1 MSLGVV
7 GNNNGATSGIV
18 SLPFHPASSSPLVKS
33 DKAYRDGRPLS
44 ESGGALHFTAL
55 LLRLRYFP
63 QKKKRFS
70 SFGNFKA
77 GGELNGRG
85 GACFVQRGR
94 SPPRL
99 IRKEG
104 DCVPHL
110 MKWECYLSGGG
121 LCALSVRCL
130 RNLLSIAAF
139 AAEEKSEY
147 RMQLCRNRSNVLF
160 SVFVFHILAFISGAP
175 ASIQFCLGTLTTSSV
190 YCTLVSIYFHDSSST
205 LGQ

>member
-18 SLPFHPASSSPLVKS
+18 SLPFHPASSSPLVIS
-33 DKAYRDGRPLS
+33 DKAYRGGRPLS
-44 ESGGALHFTAL
+44 ESGGALHLTAL
-55 LLRLRYFP
+55 LLRLRYFT
-63 QKKKRFS
+63 QKRKRFS

-77 GGELNGRG
+77 WGELNWRGG

-110 MKWECYLSGGG
+110 MKWECYLSRRGWGGVYVCYQRDVFG
-121 LCALSVRCL
+121 IPRALLPSLLKKNLNIECSYVEIALMSCFMCFSFTFYLLCLVQQR
-130 RNLLSIAAF
+130 
-139 AAEEKSEY
+139 
-147 RMQLCRNRSNVLF
+147 RS
-160 SVFVFHILAFISGAP
+160 
-175 ASIQFCLGTLTTSSV
+175 SSV
-190 YCTLVSIYFHDSSST
+190 CSGLVSIYFPDSSLT
-205 LGQ
+205 LGC